1 MSEISEEVARL
12 NRETSKIHW
21 SGLEKF
27 FAQGLVI
34 AVKPDMDLIAVA
46 TAFSKDNKSE
56 VEAWLGASSVFRVGD
71 EHAVQWQKQD
81 PLFWAVVVAPWVLV
95 QKV

>member
-1 MSEISEEVARL
+1 MSEISEEQARL

-21 SGLEKF
+21 SELQKF

-34 AVKPDMDLIAVA
+34 GVKPDMDLIQVA
-46 TAFSKDNKSE
+46 TAFSKDNKTE
-56 VEAWLGASSVFRVGD
+56 VEGWLEAASVFAVGD
-71 EHAVQWQKQD
+71 EHAVQWVDQD

-95 QKV
+95 QKI